1 MRPSFWIRLLLAAA
15 ALSSLASCSAP
26 ETVQESDSEIM
37 LRRVKAVNRLTLAQ
51 MRVTKMATVGDL
63 PLDSARGMRQTV
75 AALADALKI
84 GDRKAAYSYDTY
96 LTAYVDLSETGK
108 EDITVNDEV
117 KHVTI
122 RLPEPEVAFAG
133 RDAEI
138 REDHYRVTGLR
149 SDIGPAERAALK
161 EKMNTALRAEIEE
174 SDEFRRQLVE
184 NARKRGEAFFKE
196 LLGGMGYTVTVKWGK
211 KGEEEDAEKEDD
223 VMRSLLLDRLD
234 EWEPAER

>member
-15 ALSSLASCSAP
+15 ALSALASCAAP

-96 LTAYVDLSETGK
+96 LTAYV
-108 EDITVNDEV
+108 
-117 KHVTI
+117 
-122 RLPEPEVAFAG
+122 
-133 RDAEI
+133 
-138 REDHYRVTGLR
+138 
-149 SDIGPAERAALK
+149 
-161 EKMNTALRAEIEE
+161 
-174 SDEFRRQLVE
+174 
-184 NARKRGEAFFKE
+184 
-196 LLGGMGYTVTVKWGK
+196 
-211 KGEEEDAEKEDD
+211 
-223 VMRSLLLDRLD
+223 
-234 EWEPAER
+234 

>member
-1 MRPSFWIRLLLAAA
+1 MRPSFRICLLLAAA
-15 ALSSLASCSAP
+15 LLALASCSAP

-96 LTAYVDLSETGK
+96 LTAYVDLSEIGK
-108 EDITVNDEV
+108 EDLTVNDFV
-117 KHVTI
+117 KRVTI

-184 NARKRGEAFFKE
+184 NARKRGEAFFTE
-196 LLGGMGYTVTVKWGK
+196 LLGDLGYTVTVAWGK
-211 KGEEEDAEKEDD
+211 KGEDEGAKKEDD